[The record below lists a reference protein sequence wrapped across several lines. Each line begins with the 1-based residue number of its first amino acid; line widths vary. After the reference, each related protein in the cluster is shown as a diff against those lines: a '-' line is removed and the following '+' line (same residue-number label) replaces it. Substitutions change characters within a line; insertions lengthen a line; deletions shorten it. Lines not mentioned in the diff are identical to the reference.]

1 MEGMDLHEWGITNQ
15 QVFLGLNLKAAKAQ
29 EGEGSGATTVPL
41 FMQAAMLARL
51 IRSAPF
57 TCHTGTQLARRCFPP
72 ARDINLTILPS
83 TTARH
88 TYAPACGWSPS
99 MRLVNTN
106 TFKLV
111 DIIGRLPEYGILSH
125 CWRRGEVSYHDY
137 GGCLAPAPRL
147 GRPHQAAK
155 CYVYLDDI
163 VSSGT
168 SSSSACAEMGSD
180 ASVHSLLA
188 QSRWFTPGWTLQ
200 ELLAPKNVC
209 FYDVNWVSM
218 GEKSSLV
225 DVLHRITGIDK
236 SVLEGG
242 PLRQVSVGRRMSWA
256 AARET
261 TRIEDIAHCL
271 LGIFDV
277 NMPLLYGEGRRAFIR
292 LQKEI
297 LKTTEDQTLLAW
309 QCTHNSRLERP
320 VRGLLATSPAD
331 FACFAGLMTLH
342 APVLFGN
349 RYFHLVAAV
358 SRGLRITAAV
368 EDLWPTPM
376 DSILLGLNCSVDG
389 WLTKAVGIYLQR
401 HDGDRYVRVRPD
413 ELGICPAHSPRRTIY
428 GLQTEDEIEV
438 EIDKDPP
445 VLDAPNI
452 GVIPV
457 NGTDIQPA
465 ELFRRRSS
473 LQHAFYISHATT
485 PVPWTT
491 YYVSTVFSKGDC
503 TASGSS
509 KIFHHPLR
517 PGKSNCA
524 IAIETD
530 WKTRGGQF
538 RAGVLVRGRLAA
550 ESILIVVGADWS
562 DKEGNSVLIYEP
574 WFDVITFPNKL
585 STPKVQEMEC
595 IIAEMSRPTTPFTEK
610 TIPLQSQIGTT
621 QSSMIISVKPA
632 KVQGLDMFRIAIHGK
647 TTSDDEDVSA
657 PWSGFPFGQGLLVV
671 SKSARFFVPVQRAMT
686 ADTSA
691 ASWAI
696 SGTCTAVLGFPLT
709 TKWHL
714 GT

>member
-1 MEGMDLHEWGITNQ
+1 M
-15 QVFLGLNLKAAKAQ
+15 
-29 EGEGSGATTVPL
+29 
-41 FMQAAMLARL
+41 RL
-51 IRSAPF
+51 I
-57 TCHTGTQLARRCFPP
+57 
-72 ARDINLTILPS
+72 
-83 TTARH
+83 
-88 TYAPACGWSPS
+88 
-99 MRLVNTN
+99 NTK

-137 GGCLAPAPRL
+137 GDAWRRRHGLEGRTKVRDACKQAYNDGLEFLWVDTCCIDKTSSAEL
-147 GRPHQAAK
+147 GEAINSMYTWYRKAAK
-155 CYVYLDDI
+155 CYVYLDDV
-163 VSSGT
+163 VSSGSP
-168 SSSSACAEMGSD
+168 SSSDCAEVGSD
-180 ASVHSLLA
+180 ASVRSLLA
-188 QSRWFTPGWTLQ
+188 QSRWFTRGWTLQ
-200 ELLAPKNVC
+200 ELLAPKNASV
-209 FYDVNWVSM
+209 

-225 DVLHRITGIDK
+225 DVLHRITGIDR

-261 TRIEDIAHCL
+261 TRIEDIAYCL

-297 LKTTEDQTLLAW
+297 IKTTEDQTLLAW

-331 FACFAGLMTLH
+331 FACFAGPMTLH
-342 APVLFGN
+342 APMLFGQPLLSVN
-349 RYFHLVAAV
+349 EETRRVYVKEVATPVPFRDFNGSANSLVAAV

-389 WLTKAVGIYLQR
+389 RLTKAVGIYLQR

-445 VLDAPNI
+445 GLDAPNI
-452 GVIPV
+452 GEIPV
-457 NGTDIQPA
+457 SGTDIQPA

-491 YYVSTVFSKGDC
+491 YYVSAVFSKGDC
-503 TASGSS
+503 AASGSS
-509 KIFHHPLR
+509 KIFHHPLG
-517 PGKSNCA
+517 PGKSHCA
-524 IAIETD
+524 IAIESD

-574 WFDVITFPNKL
+574 WFDVVTFPNKL
-585 STPKVQEMEC
+585 STPKAEEMEC
-595 IIAEMSRPTTPFTEK
+595 LIAEMSRPTNPFTEK

-621 QSSMIISVKPA
+621 QSSMIISVQPA

-671 SKSARFFVPVQRAMT
+671 SKSSRFFVPVQRAMT
-686 ADTSA
+686 ADT
-691 ASWAI
+691 
-696 SGTCTAVLGFPLT
+696 
-709 TKWHL
+709 
-714 GT
+714 